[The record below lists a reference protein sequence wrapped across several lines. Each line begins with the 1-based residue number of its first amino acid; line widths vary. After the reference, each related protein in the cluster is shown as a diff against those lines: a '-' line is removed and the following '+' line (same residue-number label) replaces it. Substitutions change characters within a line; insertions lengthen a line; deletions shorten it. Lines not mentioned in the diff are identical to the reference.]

1 MKKSPGNGRGWNAG
15 AGGGGGGADDVPP
28 PHPHSIIT
36 SSKVVNQG
44 NNRETLPRL
53 TPTGAVFIG
62 ISNLRMQL
70 YITSL
75 TLKGEGKG
83 SSGRRSSIG
92 GWVHRLELDEDG
104 KGSQPFLM
112 E

>member
-1 MKKSPGNGRGWNAG
+1 MKKSPGNGRDWNAG
-15 AGGGGGGADDVPP
+15 GGGGGGGGADDVPP
-28 PHPHSIIT
+28 PHPHSIIM

-44 NNRETLPRL
+44 NKRDTLPRL

-75 TLKGEGKG
+75 IL
-83 SSGRRSSIG
+83 RRFRVAS
-92 GWVHRLELDEDG
+92 
-104 KGSQPFLM
+104 F
-112 E
+112 